1 MCFADIFSATF
12 AAWPGIWLID
22 LLRYLLAAGA
32 LTLILRFASKRWLQ
46 GRQVRIRTV
55 APGQQRREF
64 LWSMLTV
71 VIFSLLGTVVL
82 LAYNLGFSRLYFDV
96 ADYGW
101 AWLPISLVVLVVLHD
116 TWFYWTHRL
125 MHSRALF
132 RWTHRTHHLSM
143 APTAW
148 AAYSFSPA
156 EAIVQA
162 SFLPVALLV
171 VPAHPAV
178 LFIWVAWMV
187 IRNVMGHCGTELLP
201 RRWLAGWW
209 GRWMTTTLHH
219 EMHHAYGHGN
229 YSLYF
234 LWWDRWFGTEHPD
247 YQQRLRA
254 LHAQPDRGILGQP
267 GLGATRGAHG
277 SEEPLGNGLRA
288 EGP

>member
-12 AAWPGIWLID
+12 AAWPRIWLVD

-32 LTLILRFASKRWLQ
+32 LTLILHFASKRWLQ
-46 GRQVRIRTV
+46 GRQVRIRAV

-82 LAYNLGFSRLYFDV
+82 LSYNLGLSRLYFDV
-96 ADYGW
+96 AAYGW

-132 RWTHRTHHLSM
+132 RWTHRTHHLSV

-156 EAIVQA
+156 EAFVQA
-162 SFLPVALLV
+162 LFLPLALLV

-178 LFIWVAWMV
+178 LFVWVAWMV

-201 RRWLAGWW
+201 RRWLGGWW

-247 YQQRLRA
+247 YQQRLGA
-254 LHAQPDRGILGQP
+254 LHAQPDRGILEQP
-267 GLGATRGAHG
+267 GLGGTRGVHG

>member
-1 MCFADIFSATF
+1 MCFAEIFSGTFAETVTATF
-12 AAWPGIWLID
+12 AAWPRIWLVD

-32 LTLILRFASKRWLQ
+32 LVLILRFASRRWLQ

-82 LAYNLGFSRLYFDV
+82 LAYNLGFSRLYFQVD
-96 ADYGW
+96 DYGW
-101 AWLPISLVVLVVLHD
+101 AWLPISLVVLVVLND

-125 MHSRALF
+125 MHRRTLF
-132 RWTHRTHHLSM
+132 RWTHRTHHLSV

-156 EAIVQA
+156 EAFVQA
-162 SFLPVALLV
+162 LFLPVALLV

-187 IRNVMGHCGTELLP
+187 IRNVLGHCGTELLP
-201 RRWLAGWW
+201 RSWLAGWW

-219 EMHHAYGHGN
+219 EMHHAYGHSN

-247 YQQRLRA
+247 YQQRLQA
-254 LHAQPDRGILGQP
+254 LHGQP
-267 GLGATRGAHG
+267 AHG
-277 SEEPLGNGLRA
+277 PAATIGQPRSQTPGA
-288 EGP
+288 